1 MVKTE
6 AIVSLEAGADWRIE
20 EVELEDPRD
29 DELLVEMVAAV
40 RLLFLNCL
48 QIAKADHLRNYRE
61 YASQM

>member
-20 EVELEDPRD
+20 EIELEEPRD

-40 RLLFLNCL
+40 RLFFLNCQQFL
-48 QIAKADHLRNYRE
+48 KVIV
-61 YASQM
+61 

>member
-20 EVELEDPRD
+20 EIELQEPSG

-40 RLLFLNCL
+40 SLFTVPTLLC
-48 QIAKADHLRNYRE
+48 KP
-61 YASQM
+61 S